1 MAPIAIDEIL
11 IVALLPAT
19 PVFAK
24 TELLAATFAETTLHV
39 LRSDSLVSVGVEGNV
54 TVNTDEFVT
63 AAIV

>member
-11 IVALLPAT
+11 IVALLPAI
-19 PVFAK
+19 PVFANI
-24 TELLAATFAETTLHV
+24 ELLVATFAETILLV